1 MIQGDCLC
9 KHISGHR
16 HSMNSL
22 PSWCLCVF
30 AVPCVLSP
38 ELMDHC
44 KPYHVALLLFK
55 DDSPTHKR
63 LCKEHRRASG
73 VSIRAS
79 HCFPVLGSSHST
91 VSEIMY
97 FWGLGWAPGIA
108 DNFSLQLLLAAVL
121 QRGWQF
127 GWGGRM
133 NLPCGTAV
141 PSCRPNHTH

>member
-91 VSEIMY
+91 VSEITY
-97 FWGLGWAPGIA
+97 FWRLSWAPGICW
-108 DNFSLQLLLAAVL
+108 QL
-121 QRGWQF
+121 F
-127 GWGGRM
+127 
-133 NLPCGTAV
+133 TAV
-141 PSCRPNHTH
+141 AACSCTPEGLVVWVRWENESALWYSSALLQT